1 MPFWFD
7 FLSAGA
13 VVLLSQDGKSTASA
27 TPLQIVNVEICRVS
41 NEIKSALFL
50 DCATLRRDV
59 PHAVEHVHGMMIAFC

>member
-7 FLSAGA
+7 FKRGRGRSALSN
-13 VVLLSQDGKSTASA
+13 GKSTASA
-27 TPLQIVNVEICRVS
+27 TPLQIVNVEICRVI

-59 PHAVEHVHGMMIAFC
+59 PHVVEHVHGMMIAFC